1 MKTYQNFS
9 AISGDFE
16 TLQRSRTVY
25 VIATSEE
32 KKVISIFSKFTYLIM
47 IVIFFVS
54 AFAL

>member
-16 TLQRSRTVY
+16 TLQRSRTAY
-25 VIATSEE
+25 VIATNEE

-54 AFAL
+54 AFAF